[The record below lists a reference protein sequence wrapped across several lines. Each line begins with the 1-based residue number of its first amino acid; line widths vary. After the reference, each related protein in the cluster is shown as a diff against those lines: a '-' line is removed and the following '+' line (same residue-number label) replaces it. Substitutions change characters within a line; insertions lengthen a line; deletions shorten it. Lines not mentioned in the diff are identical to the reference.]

1 MTHPGSRHLAQA
13 VTCFALAAWISAS
26 PTRGDVVPLAEAP
39 QAVQDAI
46 RRELGDEPVAKVRRE
61 KRGDKVV
68 YDVEAKT
75 ADGATIAFRLREN
88 GTLLS
93 KETGTAMAD
102 SSDTT
107 AASPELTTP
116 EGIRIL
122 QNKTFDDSDEARREI
137 LELYRDLRVTDV
149 CDGMD
154 LIGLQDI
161 GLLHNDI
168 RPLWR
173 DEESFTHRFVGL
185 ALTIRF
191 VPSDVR
197 SGQNSFPD
205 IDGFKK
211 FKSEQY
217 GRASDAWKPNARP
230 GDCIVIDTGGVF
242 EGGNIGSSN
251 SLGWVKAGIVGV
263 VSNGGARDTDEIVK
277 VKRPPVYCRNGHS
290 TRGVRPGRMITES
303 VNFPINC
310 AGVLVYPG
318 DVVVGDGDGVIVV
331 PREHALIVGQHARE
345 INTGDERGRGK
356 HFQDLGMPADETV
369 ITD

>member
-1 MTHPGSRHLAQA
+1 A
-13 VTCFALAAWISAS
+13 VRDT
-26 PTRGDVVPLAEAP
+26 VE
-39 QAVQDAI
+39 
-46 RRELGDEPVAKVRRE
+46 RELGDLEAEEIERKPEAGE
-61 KRGDKVV
+61 VV
-68 YDVEAKT
+68 YEVRARRPDGRGVELR
-75 ADGATIAFRLREN
+75 IAED
-88 GTLLS
+88 GTLLQ
-93 KETGTAMAD
+93 KETKAAMAD
-102 SSDTT
+102 S
-107 AASPELTTP
+107 PKLTTP
-116 EGIRIL
+116 EGVRIL
-122 QNKTFDDSDEARREI
+122 QNKSFDDSDAARREI
-137 LELYRDLRVTDV
+137 LELFKDLRVTDV

-185 ALTIRF
+185 ALTVRY

-197 SGQNSFPD
+197 VGQGSFPD
-205 IDGFKK
+205 LEGFKK

-217 GRASDAWKPNARP
+217 GRASDNAWKQNARP
-230 GDCIVIDTGGVF
+230 GDCIVMDTGGVF
-242 EGGNIGSSN
+242 EGGNIGSNN

-277 VKRPPVYCRNGHS
+277 VKKPPVYCRNGHS

-331 PREHALIVGQHARE
+331 PREHALTVGKLARE
-345 INTGDERGRGK
+345 INEGDERGRGR
-356 HFQDLGMPADETV
+356 HYEDLGIPRDET
-369 ITD
+369 IRDE